1 MPRPC
6 HLGLTGGIGSGKS
19 TVAKMLVGLGAH
31 LVDADA
37 ISRNLTAA
45 GGAAIGPIRAEFG
58 DAAIDNTG
66 AMHRD
71 AMRALIFSDGSAKTR
86 LEAIIHPLV
95 REVGAQAVRNSSS
108 NFIVHDI
115 PLLVESGRSRA
126 SFDSILVVD
135 CTETTQV
142 ERVVARS
149 GSTQVQVRQVIANQA
164 SRAQRLQAADHVVFN
179 DGIDLQQLHWCV
191 KSVAELVGMPST
203 VGMIRP

>member
-164 SRAQRLQAADHVVFN
+164 SRAQRLQVADNVVFN
-179 DGIDLQQLHWCV
+179 DGISLQQLRQRIEA
-191 KSVAELVGMPST
+191 VASAVVGT
-203 VGMIRP
+203 Q